1 MNEEILCQAM
11 ECFALQQDRLE
22 PVESHEGGRNLVFR
36 CEGEAGTRYLRLSC
50 MNDRDLEDYLSE
62 TEFVHYL
69 AQQGAPVADALPSV
83 NGRLVEVFE
92 TSQGT
97 VYASL
102 FEEAVGDQLAARGY
116 RYREGV
122 PLSEYFFNCGKC
134 LGRIHTLSQQ
144 YEPSHPRY
152 DYTRRFNMAHFAE
165 VTPPQY
171 VAYLPAIER
180 ALEAAARLDKSA
192 ENYGVVHFDFS
203 DGNYMIDYSN
213 GDINVFDFE
222 NCCRCWY
229 LYDLANLWIHGVG
242 WIQFEPDVDKR
253 RAFMEWY
260 FAEVLRGYRS
270 ETTISDADLSHLQEM
285 IRLVLV
291 ENVLDEF
298 ENAEDEDDEEDDEI
312 LYRLRCIAEEVP
324 YWGFF
329 SDIYTVGHPF
339 AL

>member
-1 MNEEILCQAM
+1 MNEEILQQAV
-11 ECFALQQDRLE
+11 ERFALQRDRLE

-36 CEGEAGTRYLRLSC
+36 CEGADGTCYLRLSC
-50 MNDRDLEDYLSE
+50 TDDRSEGDYLSE

-69 AQQGAPVADALPSV
+69 AQHGAPVADVLPSV
-83 NGRLVEVFE
+83 NGRLVECIE
-92 TSQGT
+92 MSQGT
-97 VYASL
+97 VYACL

-116 RYREGV
+116 RYREGA
-122 PLSEYFFNCGKC
+122 PLSEYFFNCGRC
-134 LGRIHTLSQQ
+134 LGKIHALSRR
-144 YEPSHPRY
+144 YEPIHPRY
-152 DYTRRFNMAHFAE
+152 DYTSRFNMAHFAE

-171 VAYLPAIER
+171 MPWLPVIQR
-180 ALEAAARLDKSA
+180 ALEGIARLDKSA
-192 ENYGVVHFDFS
+192 ESYGMVHFDFS

-242 WIQFEPDVDKR
+242 WIQFEPDADKR
-253 RAFMEWY
+253 RAFMDWY

-270 ETTISDADLSHLQEM
+270 ETTVSDAELSHLQEM

-298 ENAEDEDDEEDDEI
+298 ENAGDEDDEEDEEI
-312 LYRLRCIAEEVP
+312 LYRLKCIAEEIP
-324 YWGFF
+324 CWGFF
-329 SDIYTVGHPF
+329 SDIYTVEHPF